1 MPKPVLHLISGKIA
15 SGKSMLAKSL
25 AVEGSTVLLSE
36 DHWLSRLYPEP
47 AFFKVVVASTIQ
59 LCGLLHVLLFSIR
72 VQQHGTNRL
81 PVASAS

>member
-1 MPKPVLHLISGKIA
+1 MGTIVEFYTARQADDFSQPVGRGGRTLVQ
-15 SGKSMLAKSL
+15 SL
-25 AVEGSTVLLSE
+25 S
-36 DHWLSRLYPEP
+36 